1 MTNSFEKAVID
12 IATQV
17 MTDVATKLS
26 AKYGFDPQEAV
37 EFLNSKID
45 IERPDIDKKY
55 MPWCGKV
62 RESCCK
68 NIIPNGGLFTQ
79 CFSCVE
85 DGVEFCG
92 KCVKS
97 RAKNESKNGDV
108 DMRGEVDSMEYV
120 QGGRHVVPYTVIMKK
135 KGYTRE
141 QVEKALQAYGM
152 TIDPRNWVEVVK
164 KGGRPPTIVRK
175 MTVSVP
181 QDGDSDTEKEEEE
194 VRTMP
199 QDGDSEKEEEEV
211 VRPPTIIHKM
221 SAKTRSDSDEEAEEE
236 EEVVRPPTI
245 IRKMSAKTRS
255 DSDEEEGLYNTDE
268 ETDEVLMTELSIKKM
283 KVSELRSLASLNDV
297 PIQVQ
302 LKKVPVNDLRVALIK
317 LLHASRLG
325 GQLQQKFVFC
335 N

>member
-1 MTNSFEKAVID
+1 MSFVKVFVSTTMTNSFEKAVID

-211 VRPPTIIHKM
+211 VRPPTII
-221 SAKTRSDSDEEAEEE
+221 
-236 EEVVRPPTI
+236 
-245 IRKMSAKTRS
+245 RKMSAKTRS